1 MPLKLMYITNKPD
14 VALVAQSAG
23 VDRIWIDLEVL
34 GKKER
39 QGHVDSVK
47 SDHSIE
53 DISVIKPLLN
63 QSELLVRVNP
73 INPSSKDEINRVVE
87 NGADIVMLP
96 MFKTK
101 EEVQFFIDCINGRT
115 RTLLLLETK
124 EAANNVDE
132 ILSVDGIDEIHI
144 GLNDLHL
151 AYKMK
156 FMFEL
161 LADGTVEWL
170 CSKFKSKGLPFG
182 FGGIARLG
190 YGDLSAEYVIAEHY
204 RLGSNMAILSRS
216 FCNADKVED
225 ISEVA
230 DIFKQGVNEIR
241 SFETRLKTKD
251 VVFFEHNQRLVCDIV
266 KKISYDKFKINVVG

>member
-1 MPLKLMYITNKPD
+1 MYITNKPD

-47 SDHSIE
+47 SNHSIE

-190 YGDLSAEYVIAEHY
+190 YGDLPAEYVIAEHY

-241 SFETRLKTKD
+241 SYETRLKTKD
-251 VVFFEHNQRLVCDIV
+251 AVFFERNQRLVCDIV
-266 KKISYDKFKINVVG
+266 KKIANDKFKLNVVG

>member
-1 MPLKLMYITNKPD
+1 MYITNKPD

-190 YGDLSAEYVIAEHY
+190 YGDLPAEYVIAEHY

-230 DIFKQGVNEIR
+230 DIFKQGVSEIR
-241 SFETRLKTKD
+241 NYETRLKTKD
-251 VVFFEHNQRLVCDIV
+251 EVFFEHNQRLVCDIV
-266 KKISYDKFKINVVG
+266 KKIAYDKFKINVVG

>member
-190 YGDLSAEYVIAEHY
+190 YGDLPAEYVIAEHY

-241 SFETRLKTKD
+241 SYETRLKTKD

-266 KKISYDKFKINVVG
+266 KKIAYDKFKINVVG

>member
-1 MPLKLMYITNKPD
+1 MYITNKPD
-14 VALVAQSAG
+14 VARVAQSAG

-132 ILSVDGIDEIHI
+132 IL
-144 GLNDLHL
+144 
-151 AYKMK
+151 
-156 FMFEL
+156 
-161 LADGTVEWL
+161 
-170 CSKFKSKGLPFG
+170 
-182 FGGIARLG
+182 
-190 YGDLSAEYVIAEHY
+190 
-204 RLGSNMAILSRS
+204 
-216 FCNADKVED
+216 
-225 ISEVA
+225 
-230 DIFKQGVNEIR
+230 
-241 SFETRLKTKD
+241 
-251 VVFFEHNQRLVCDIV
+251 
-266 KKISYDKFKINVVG
+266 